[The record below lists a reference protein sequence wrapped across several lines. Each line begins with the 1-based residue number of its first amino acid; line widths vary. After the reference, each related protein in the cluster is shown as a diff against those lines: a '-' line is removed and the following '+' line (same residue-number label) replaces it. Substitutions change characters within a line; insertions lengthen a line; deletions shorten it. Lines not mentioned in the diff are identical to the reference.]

1 MRIGIDATCLPSA
14 LAGAGRYIHG
24 IVRGLAAID
33 HDNEYFVF
41 IKAHDAA
48 HFNHLPGNMN
58 LVRLPMH
65 SRALRLFWQHTR
77 AGAQAQKLGLTVWHG
92 THYTLP
98 NFTHNLACVA
108 TFHDLGVFH
117 HPQLYPLDKRVY
129 FRSVMQQAARR
140 AQQLVAVSEA
150 TTRDLRELLSQA
162 QSSNDAQRVTTIFSG
177 VEEKFFQPVT
187 KEEKARV
194 RNAYQLDAPFILFV
208 GTFEKRKNLVLLLH
222 AFQEFCRHEH
232 GTHVLALAG
241 QESNG
246 SAEVKATLA
255 RLGLQKR
262 VRLLGYVAEAD
273 LPVLYQS
280 AELFVM
286 PSLYEGFGFPLLEAM
301 ASGAIALAANNSS
314 LRELAAH
321 AQMLCEATPRAWA
334 QKMKTLLFDKKLREE
349 LARHSVQH
357 ARQFCWK
364 RSARILRETYERAAL
379 DKKPRA
385 HHLAISTT
393 ANGLRH
399 GKVQREVLARHA
411 RKSDNLDV
419 AENIPMQGGFSEA
432 RSGQKKSLAAAIKKT
447 LAYSDLFD
455 YPLTAEEVHCSLIE
469 HTATQFEVRHE
480 LEALCA
486 AGTLAKRELYYCMPG
501 REHCVPLRQR
511 RRENSAKI
519 LQGYRGILRLI
530 KNFPFIRTVAL
541 SGTLAFQNAKGDD
554 DLDLFLIVEQ
564 GRLWTVYTSLVV
576 LCKVLGRRRGVCLNC
591 LLDTAHLAVAERNFF
606 VAHQIAFLRPLSG
619 VKTLQAFEEAN
630 AWTARFLPQMP
641 NAAPFLAEVQA
652 EDERRAHSKS
662 RRIIETFLR
671 WRGFN
676 LIEAALCALY
686 RRRIKHLTS
695 PLEAQAVVAE
705 AGAIKLFT
713 NDHRFRIE
721 RRLEQRL
728 EQMQQ
733 YPILHQQEEPQSYAT
748 L

>member
-24 IVRGLAAID
+24 IVRGLAAVD

-48 HFNHLPGNMN
+48 HFSHLPANMS

-77 AGAQAQKLGLTVWHG
+77 AGAQAQKLGLEVWHG

-140 AQQLVAVSEA
+140 AQQLVAVSDA
-150 TTRDLRELLSQA
+150 TSRDLRELLSPA
-162 QSSNDAQRVTTIFSG
+162 PSAIDAQRVTTIFSG

-187 KEEKARV
+187 EAEKTRV
-194 RNAYQLDAPFILFV
+194 RNAYHLDAPFILFV

-222 AFQEFCRHEH
+222 AFQEFCQREH
-232 GTHVLALAG
+232 GTPLLALAG

-246 SAEVKATLA
+246 SAEVTATIA
-255 RLGLQKR
+255 RLGLQNR

-273 LPVLYQS
+273 LPALYQS

-301 ASGAIALAANNSS
+301 ASGTIALAANNSS
-314 LRELAAH
+314 LRELASH
-321 AQMLCEATPRAWA
+321 AQMLCDATPRAWA

-364 RSARILRETYERAAL
+364 RSAEILRETYERAAGE
-379 DKKPRA
+379 KRQRA
-385 HHLAISTT
+385 HPHAMSTT

-399 GKVQREVLARHA
+399 SKGLRDVLSRQSRQSEA
-411 RKSDNLDV
+411 LELG
-419 AENIPMQGGFSEA
+419 ENNHVHGGFSDA
-432 RSGQKKSLAAAIKKT
+432 RPVQKKSLAAAIKKT
-447 LAYSDLFD
+447 LVYSDLFD

-469 HTATQFEVRHE
+469 HAATQFEVRHE

-486 AGTLAKRELYYCMPG
+486 AGTLAKRELYYCLPG
-501 REHCVPLRQR
+501 REHCVQLRQR

-519 LQGYRGILRLI
+519 LQSYRGILRLI

-576 LCKVLGRRRGVCLNC
+576 LCKILGRRRGVCLNC
-591 LLDTAHLAVAERNFF
+591 LLDTAHLALAERNFF

-619 VKTLQAFEEAN
+619 VKTLQAFGDAN
-630 AWTARFLPQMP
+630 AWITRFLPQMP
-641 NAAPFLAEVQA
+641 NAAPALAEVQA
-652 EDERRAHSKS
+652 EDDRRAYSKS
-662 RRIIETFLR
+662 RRGLETFLR

-676 LIEAALCALY
+676 FIETALGTLY

-695 PLEAQAVVAE
+695 HLEAQAIVAE
-705 AGAIKLFT
+705 TGAIKLFT
-713 NDHRFRIE
+713 NNHRFRIE

-733 YPILHQQEEPQSYAT
+733 YPILHQQEEAQSYAT